1 MLTNIRSYLA
11 YLRMDVPLLPNMQ
24 EMGTL
29 GNCLKVRVVLRPLVW
44 RQTIRLRGWCL

>member
-44 RQTIRLRGWCL
+44 RQTIRLRDGCL